1 MRERFELE
9 KLSTGGPHMAR
20 NDAPQPNPRRT
31 RRDLEA
37 ENEAL
42 WDALEEL
49 KDANEKVVE
58 KFFGDDDEEE
68 DE

>member
-1 MRERFELE
+1 
-9 KLSTGGPHMAR
+9 MAR